1 MVPTVPT
8 TTGMVS
14 SAVTRN
20 LVLHGL
26 WITRLAL
33 RGVEAALAAAAEH
46 PHIDEPLPTQPGYS
60 LADVDAAL
68 DKLWSETG
76 RRPS

>member
-1 MVPTVPT
+1 MGT
-8 TTGMVS
+8 VS
-14 SAVTRN
+14 SAVTRS

-46 PHIDEPLPTQPGYS
+46 PHIDEPLPAPPAGYS

-68 DKLWSETG
+68 DKLWSENG
-76 RRPS
+76 RRPR